1 MEGLPNFC
9 GAMQGRVPMA
19 ACRLLPPPPP
29 AAAAFNLSVAAVQQ
43 RDARHYV
50 PRPSMPRST
59 LSVMLRLAHLPRR
72 RLSTSPVLPH
82 VTCMR
87 RGDGERA
94 QFDPSAPTVLFL
106 HGILG
111 SGKNWSTFA
120 KRVAQ
125 QCALQAL
132 LLDLRCHGA

>member
-1 MEGLPNFC
+1 MG
-9 GAMQGRVPMA
+9 VPMA
-19 ACRLLPPPPP
+19 ALPPPR
-29 AAAAFNLSVAAVQQ
+29 FGVAALQQ
-43 RDARHYV
+43 SDARHYRYL
-50 PRPSMPRST
+50 PRPSMPRLT
-59 LSVMLRLAHLPRR
+59 LSMMLRLGHLPRR
-72 RLSTSPVLPH
+72 SLSTSPALPH

-94 QFDPSAPTVLFL
+94 QFDPLAPTALFL

-125 QCALQAL
+125 QCALQAV

>member
-1 MEGLPNFC
+1 M
-9 GAMQGRVPMA
+9 
-19 ACRLLPPPPP
+19 
-29 AAAAFNLSVAAVQQ
+29 S
-43 RDARHYV
+43 
-50 PRPSMPRST
+50 RST
-59 LSVMLRLAHLPRR
+59 LVTMLRLGYMPRR
-72 RLSTSPVLPH
+72 SLATSSAFPH
-82 VTCMR
+82 ITCMR

-94 QFDPSAPTVLFL
+94 DFDPSAPTVLFL